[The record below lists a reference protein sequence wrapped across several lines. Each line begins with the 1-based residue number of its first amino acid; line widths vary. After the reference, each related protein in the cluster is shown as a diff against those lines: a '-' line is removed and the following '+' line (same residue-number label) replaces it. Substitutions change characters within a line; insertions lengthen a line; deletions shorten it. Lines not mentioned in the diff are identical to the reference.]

1 MLEEAGHI
9 RNTIA
14 SILRHIQC
22 LHLMHSEGSWVL
34 ASSGNAS
41 SVQLI
46 LDPDYLPYYLFV
58 SDDYDFMY
66 QDT

>member
-9 RNTIA
+9 RNTTV

-22 LHLMHSEGSWVL
+22 LHLMHSAGAWVL
-34 ASSGNAS
+34 ASSGTQ
-41 SVQLI
+41 VQPQLI
-46 LDPDYLPYYLFV
+46 LDPDDLPHYLFV